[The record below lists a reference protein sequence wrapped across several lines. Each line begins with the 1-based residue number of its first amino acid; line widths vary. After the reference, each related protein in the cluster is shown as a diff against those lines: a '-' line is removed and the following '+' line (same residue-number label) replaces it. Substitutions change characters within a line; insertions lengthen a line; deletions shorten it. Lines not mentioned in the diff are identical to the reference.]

1 MNKKTA
7 LAAIF
12 TTALLISIIAG
23 AQVVEGAEAQFSE
36 SVYIT
41 PDGSVT
47 GTNSIQR
54 NGDVYTL
61 TGNISG
67 GIQVQ
72 KSYIVID
79 GADYTVRGTGAEYSS
94 GISLRGR
101 SNVTVSN
108 FRVESFYY
116 GVIIVPNYASLG
128 VPADEPSNNC
138 VTENTITNCTA
149 GIAVCESSNNT
160 VTGNTLKDNTDGIQ
174 IVESSYNNLDF
185 GYNSFSENIIEDN
198 VNGIWIERSSNNTI
212 AGNRIKNN
220 NSGINGEDLGTAE
233 PNVVHHNAFV
243 NNTENLGN
251 LSLRIVWDE
260 GSEGNYWDDY
270 TGLDENGDGV
280 GDTPYTIND
289 NNQDNYPLMESVII
303 PEFPSGFAL
312 AVLMISAL
320 IVVFWAKKKAL
331 MKKA

>member
-1 MNKKTA
+1 MKKTISTA
-7 LAAIF
+7 IAIF
-12 TTALLISIIAG
+12 ALLCPLLIGI
-23 AQVVEGAEAQFSE
+23 QTVEAEAQPSE
-36 SVYIT
+36 GVCIN

-47 GTNSIQR
+47 GTDSIQR

-79 GADYTVRGTGAEYSS
+79 GAGYTVRGTGAEYSS

-101 SNVTVSN
+101 SNVTASN

-138 VTENTITNCTA
+138 VTENMITNCTA
-149 GIAVCESSNNT
+149 GIVICESSNNT
-160 VTGNTLKDNTDGIQ
+160 VTGNILKGNVNGIQ
-174 IVESSYNNLDF
+174 IVESSHNNLDF
-185 GYNSFSENIIEDN
+185 GYNSVSENIIEDN

-212 AGNRIKNN
+212 AENTIKNN
-220 NSGINGEDLGTAE
+220 NSGINGEDLDTAE

-251 LSLRIVWDE
+251 LILRIVWDE
-260 GSEGNYWDDY
+260 SSEGNYWSDY
-270 TGLDENGDGV
+270 TGLDENGDGI

-289 NNQDNYPLMESVII
+289 NNRDNYPLMEPNMI
-303 PEFPSGFAL
+303 PEFQLGSAF
-312 AVLMISAL
+312 AVLIMAAVSLL
-320 IVVFWAKKKAL
+320 IL
-331 MKKA
+331 MKKKKQ